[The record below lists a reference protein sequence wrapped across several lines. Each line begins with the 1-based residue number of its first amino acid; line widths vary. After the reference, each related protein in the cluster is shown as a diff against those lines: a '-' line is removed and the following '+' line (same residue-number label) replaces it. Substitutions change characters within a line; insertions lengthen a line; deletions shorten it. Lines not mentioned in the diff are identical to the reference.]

1 MDNRIKNDNITKT
14 IMLINSAATSK
25 TNYIKDNNNIE
36 ILFNLRRKL
45 VKKLMLMC
53 FHILLYLVQLNHY
66 KVGCTDRNIS
76 YLLSSCATKILKE
89 T

>member
-25 TNYIKDNNNIE
+25 TNYIKDGNNIE

-53 FHILLYLVQLNHY
+53 FHIFF
-66 KVGCTDRNIS
+66 CI
-76 YLLSSCATKILKE
+76 
-89 T
+89 